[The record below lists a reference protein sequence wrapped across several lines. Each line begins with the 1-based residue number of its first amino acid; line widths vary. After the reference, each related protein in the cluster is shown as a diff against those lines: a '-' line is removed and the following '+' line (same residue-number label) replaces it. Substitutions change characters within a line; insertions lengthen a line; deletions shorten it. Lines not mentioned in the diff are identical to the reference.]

1 MDIKKLYRNLSD
13 RFILDF
19 EDSSLAN
26 HNVIKGDY
34 REASLK
40 EFLLK
45 GRLPKRFD
53 IGKGEIISSFLGV
66 SKQSDLIIYDSI
78 EGISFQGKEDLRVF
92 PIESICGIIEV
103 KSCLSKEKLIE
114 GLENIKSVKML
125 TQDDSIVEYRG
136 GFSITTPRPKPFGII
151 FAYKLGNNSLES
163 LRQNLIEWESQNDK
177 KYFPNLI
184 IVLNEGIIRHTKGI
198 KDCIYNEDILES
210 TSTIALQYKKD
221 SLFQFY
227 SALLDLCARTKAGQ
241 FNLTEYFDP
250 PYLVDDLIVKNHNRF
265 IVQPKDN
272 NQERYAG
279 KLKDSFIHQ
288 VYDWCK
294 TQGKVPHKS
303 YYEQCIGIVPTDLDK
318 KHLEYPVYLYN
329 PKNLP
334 PNDNKYVKIDGVPQ
348 KANNDTLAPG
358 HFIHINKEVYY
369 IPWNYITDDVIE
381 VDSQT
386 DLEDLEN

>member
-26 HNVIKGDY
+26 HNGIKGDY

-66 SKQSDLIIYDSI
+66 SKQSDLIVYDSI

-125 TQDDSIVEYRG
+125 ARDDSIVDYRG
-136 GFSITTPRPKPFGII
+136 GFSIITPRPKPFGII
-151 FAYKLGNNSLES
+151 FAYKLGKNSLGS

-210 TSTIALQYKKD
+210 SSTIALQYKKD

-227 SALLDLCARTKAGQ
+227 STLLDLCARTKAGK

-250 PYLVDDLIVKNHNRF
+250 SYLVDDLIVKNHNNF
-265 IVQPKDN
+265 IIQPKDN
-272 NQERYAG
+272 AQVKYAG
-279 KLKDSFIHQ
+279 KLKDAFIHQ
-288 VYDWCK
+288 VYNWCK
-294 TQGKVPHKS
+294 THGKIKHKN
-303 YYEQCIGIVPTDLDK
+303 YYEQCLGGVPIGLDEK
-318 KHLEYPVYLYN
+318 NLEYQVYLYN
-329 PKNLP
+329 PNNLP
-334 PNDNKYVKIDGVPQ
+334 PNDNKYAIIDGIPQ
-348 KANNDTLAPG
+348 KTNDKTLAPA

-381 VDSQT
+381 ADIQT
-386 DLEDLEN
+386 NSDELQS